1 MRRDQDSLEPM
12 GSGAEAAGGCFKA
25 PGGWISIPPPD
36 DVNGFAPG
44 ESFGDF
50 PAQSGTSRLGSD
62 AALETGHHGA
72 ERLGREP
79 ISSPA
84 GSSRP
89 SEDQIK
95 SDLVGKKQ
103 LCEVGHLLLQRF
115 LEVLPLRSLSMEGE
129 SISGIFPL
137 PTSRFLSEK
146 QFDQL
151 SSGELSW
158 LSALCMGLNS
168 FWGGPFFCDK
178 DPTSLQKS
186 LLEGLVADVRRTRD
200 VQGEFDGFNWKEFF
214 RTRSVDYHGEEV
226 KIAKRFRWKNIS
238 PALPREIGSVPLS
251 EVCEKGAKFYVDHID
266 SFLKPRCQWG
276 STAAPRVTVDDCDWA
291 EVCVGLVTS
300 GVCVVLPENEVFSTG
315 DELLLNGLF
324 GVSKDEVNDGVE
336 TYRLIMNLIPF
347 NNISQPLSGDI
358 ATLPNWGMMS
368 PYFIQ
373 PSEQL
378 LISSEDVRCFFYV
391 MSVPPCW
398 YKYLAFNKLVPDSAL
413 PPELQGQ
420 DCYLA
425 AKVLPMGFLNSVS
438 LAQHVHRN
446 MARASGLQQPGVALP
461 ERELR
466 KDKSFPVSQDNWRIY
481 LDNFDLLERVE
492 ATKVASLEGSV
503 APSILALRNHYE
515 VWDVPRNAKK
525 GVARSS
531 KAEVQGAIV
540 DGVQGVAYPR
550 DQKLIKYICAALQ
563 LCESLR
569 VSQRQM
575 QVVCGGLV
583 YVSMFRRA
591 LLGSLNAVWAFI
603 ESFEGRECSTSC
615 CLLNARLKSL
625 GFSRWSHWRA
635 WISVWQWMVRLQRR
649 MHPPQVEAYVPVL
662 HCQSMVR
669 L

>member
-12 GSGAEAAGGCFKA
+12 GSGVEAAGGCFKA
-25 PGGWISIPPPD
+25 PGGWISIPPPV
-36 DVNGFAPG
+36 DVNVFAPG

-72 ERLGREP
+72 ERLGKEP

-137 PTSRFLSEK
+137 PTSRFSLEK

-200 VQGEFDGFNWKEFF
+200 IQGEFDGFNWKEFF

-266 SFLKPRCQWG
+266 SFLKPRSQWG
-276 STAAPRVTVDDCDWA
+276 STAAPRVMVDDCDWA

-378 LISSEDVRCFFYV
+378 LISSEDVRCFFYA

-413 PPELQGQ
+413 PPDLQGQ

-481 LDNFDLLERVE
+481 LDNFDLLEWVE

-515 VWDVPRNAKK
+515 VWDVPRKAKK

-569 VSQRQM
+569 P
-575 QVVCGGLV
+575 
-583 YVSMFRRA
+583 
-591 LLGSLNAVWAFI
+591 SLKVLK
-603 ESFEGRECSTSC
+603 GRECSTSC

-635 WISVWQWMVRLQRR
+635 WISVWQLMVRLQRR